1 MVTADLEN
9 EASILY
15 LFRSLVTT
23 WDLRGRGKLGLCTGQ
38 IKMAASGYLAL
49 DDLRKLVIEKIEDVC
64 SSLLHPSEILDV
76 EDVLE
81 KIDQIVEA
89 VHCLD
94 SSIRLPEDI
103 YRDISTAKKIIE
115 KSSSTSTRTPW
126 IQTNMP
132 GRPSYD
138 IPQEQIQSLIDL
150 GFKVTQIS
158 ELLHVSTR
166 TVERRLAQ

>member
-1 MVTADLEN
+1 
-9 EASILY
+9 
-15 LFRSLVTT
+15 
-23 WDLRGRGKLGLCTGQ
+23 
-38 IKMAASGYLAL
+38 MAASGHLAL

-115 KSSSTSTRTPW
+115 KSSSTSTRTPR
-126 IQTNMP
+126 IHTNMP

-138 IPQEQIQSLIDL
+138 IPQEQVQSLIGL
-150 GFKVTQIS
+150 GFKVPQIS

>member
-23 WDLRGRGKLGLCTGQ
+23 WDLRGWGKLGLRTGQ
-38 IKMAASGYLAL
+38 IKMAASGHLAL
-49 DDLRKLVIEKIEDVC
+49 DDLRKLVIEKIEDVW

-103 YRDISTAKKIIE
+103 YAPINAKVQHPPPGNPPGIWTFE
-115 KSSSTSTRTPW
+115 DW
-126 IQTNMP
+126 LGQMP
-132 GRPSYD
+132 AP
-138 IPQEQIQSLIDL
+138 L
-150 GFKVTQIS
+150 G
-158 ELLHVSTR
+158 
-166 TVERRLAQ
+166 